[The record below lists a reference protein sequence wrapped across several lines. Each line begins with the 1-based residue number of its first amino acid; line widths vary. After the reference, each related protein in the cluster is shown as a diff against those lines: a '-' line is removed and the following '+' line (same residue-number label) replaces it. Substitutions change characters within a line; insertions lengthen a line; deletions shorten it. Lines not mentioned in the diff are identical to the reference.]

1 MRKKEKYREFW
12 VTFKKPRVL
21 IFILGGIAI
30 IFLTF
35 LTENNAFEIV
45 ISGLASI
52 FIGIGVNNFSSFET
66 HLADER
72 QLKNKIKHSLKVMQI
87 TRSRINMIHNELGGH
102 NFRQMKDE
110 LAELEQIISLSISL
124 ISDEEKLD

>member
-1 MRKKEKYREFW
+1 
-12 VTFKKPRVL
+12 
-21 IFILGGIAI
+21 
-30 IFLTF
+30 
-35 LTENNAFEIV
+35 
-45 ISGLASI
+45 
-52 FIGIGVNNFSSFET
+52 
-66 HLADER
+66 
-72 QLKNKIKHSLKVMQI
+72 MQI